1 MNVAGLVLEADAECH
16 SRSPID
22 RPTPLF
28 QRDVGVRVLRLSIP
42 TTLSDVNNSACSVCG
57 LALACTRA
65 CGVDVGAL
73 ATAIGA
79 P

>member
-28 QRDVGVRVLRLSIP
+28 QRDVGVRVLRQQFHQLIGIRLFAGAD
-42 TTLSDVNNSACSVCG
+42 TGFNQNLIQRVNRNFE
-57 LALACTRA
+57 
-65 CGVDVGAL
+65 
-73 ATAIGA
+73 
-79 P
+79 